1 MNILF
6 VCTANVSRSF
16 LAERLLS
23 NEVGPL
29 KGVSVSSAGLHTFPG
44 SPPDPVI
51 VAYLQEKG
59 IPAQGHSSRQV
70 RTQDIQWADMI
81 LVMQKDHATDLERA
95 WPEARGK
102 VKLLGSYISGVLEGD
117 DIVDP
122 YGKSPYHY
130 RLAQSQVTLAV
141 KALAKSLAQDHP
153 FGSHSRRRNP
163 PRQGGRRTGFR

>member
-16 LAERLLS
+16 LAEKLLI
-23 NEVGPL
+23 NELGSL
-29 KGVSVSSAGLHTFPG
+29 KGVSVSSAGLYAFPG
-44 SPPDPVI
+44 SPADPMI

-59 IPAQGHSSRQV
+59 IPAEGHSARQV
-70 RTQDIQWADMI
+70 RIEDIQWADMI
-81 LVMQKDHATDLERA
+81 LVMEKDHVADLEKK

-102 VKLLGSYISGVLEGD
+102 VKLLGSYIAGVLEGD

-130 RLAQSQVTLAV
+130 RLAQSQITSAV
-141 KALAKSLAQDHP
+141 KALAKSLAQDQ
-153 FGSHSRRRNP
+153 SLASDSR
-163 PRQGGRRTGFR
+163 